1 MKRILSGQ
9 HLSDTGNGIS
19 ECENDC
25 ETHCSVAD
33 QFGKKVRTSD
43 EVQNF
48 FLYLVGVL

>member
-1 MKRILSGQ
+1 
-9 HLSDTGNGIS
+9 
-19 ECENDC
+19 
-25 ETHCSVAD
+25 VAD